1 MDGTWI
7 TSMRTG
13 AAGGIAAKYLARKDS
28 KIVGMIGAGVQARTQ
43 LLASLLN
50 KIFVALF
57 VVYLWMFL
65 ISFRVGWYALG
76 FSGWLDGG
84 MVFSVRDAGLGWL
97 RVMETI
103 GRGLN
108 AINVRLVNEHST
120 TRLEQYSTTL
130 G

>member
-1 MDGTWI
+1 
-7 TSMRTG
+7 
-13 AAGGIAAKYLARKDS
+13 
-28 KIVGMIGAGVQARTQ
+28 
-43 LLASLLN
+43 
-50 KIFVALF
+50 VAVF

-65 ISFRVGWYALG
+65 ILFRVSWYALG

-84 MVFSVRDAGLGWL
+84 MVFSVRDVGLGWL

-103 GRGLN
+103 GRGLS